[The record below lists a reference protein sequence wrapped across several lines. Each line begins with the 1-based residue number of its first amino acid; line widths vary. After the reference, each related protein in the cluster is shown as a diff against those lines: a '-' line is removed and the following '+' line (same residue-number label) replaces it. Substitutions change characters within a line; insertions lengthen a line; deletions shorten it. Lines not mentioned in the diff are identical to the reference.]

1 MLEDLIDDNHI
12 DLEKEDVNSIKS
24 LILGNPKHS
33 EEKKFLFDIV
43 ANYRNSVDVD
53 KFDYLARDSYNLG
66 IKSSYDHSR

>member
-24 LILGNPKHS
+24 LILGNSKQS
-33 EEKKFLFDIV
+33 EEKNFLFDIV
-43 ANYRNSVDVD
+43 ANYRNSVGVD